1 MKAKEV
7 LEITKISREHLSRL
21 VKKGVIK
28 AQRLENNH
36 LNYDK
41 ESVFKYI
48 GKETDKLNVIYGR
61 VSTSKQKSDLFNQ
74 IENLERFCFANGYK
88 VHKTFK
94 DVASG
99 ISFEKRKEFFELL
112 DLIIDGQVSRV
123 FITYKDRLSRVGFG
137 LFKHLFLK
145 FGTEI
150 VVINESNSEK
160 LDSEE
165 IFNEIISLIHSFSM
179 KHYSKRKLNKIKSV
193 LSEEESKN

>member
-61 VSTSKQKSDLFNQ
+61 VSTSKQKSDLLNQ
-74 IENLERFCFANGYK
+74 VENLEQFCFANGYK
-88 VHKTFK
+88 VHRTFK
-94 DVASG
+94 DIASG
-99 ISFEKRKEFFELL
+99 ISFEKRKELFELL
-112 DLIIDGQVSRV
+112 DLIIDGQISRV

-150 VVINESNSEK
+150 VVINESNNEK
-160 LDSEE
+160 LDSED
-165 IFNEIISLIHSFSM
+165 IIEMLKFFDI
-179 KHYSKRKLNKIKSV
+179 SKRKLNKIKSV

>member
-1 MKAKEV
+1 VKAKEV

-48 GKETDKLNVIYGR
+48 GKETDKLNIIYGQ
-61 VSTSKQKSDLFNQ
+61 VSTSRQKKDLLNQ
-74 IENLERFCFANGYK
+74 VENLERFCFANGYK
-88 VHKTFK
+88 VHKTYQ

-99 ISFEKRKEFFELL
+99 INFEKRKEFFEL
-112 DLIIDGQVSRV
+112 DLVIDGQVSRV

-150 VVINESNSEK
+150 VVINESDNAK

-165 IFNEIISLIHSFSM
+165 IRYFLSSFNIS
-179 KHYSKRKLNKIKSV
+179 KQKQNKIKSV
-193 LSEEESKN
+193 LSEEEPKN

>member
-1 MKAKEV
+1 VKAKEV

-48 GKETDKLNVIYGR
+48 GKETDKLNIIYGR
-61 VSTSKQKSDLFNQ
+61 VSTSRQKKDLLNQ
-74 IENLERFCFANGYK
+74 VENLERFCFANGYK
-88 VHKTFK
+88 VHKTYQ

-99 ISFEKRKEFFELL
+99 INFEKRKEFFEL
-112 DLIIDGQVSRV
+112 DLVIDGQVSRV

-150 VVINESNSEK
+150 VVINESDNAK

-165 IFNEIISLIHSFSM
+165 IRDFLSSFNIS
-179 KHYSKRKLNKIKSV
+179 KQKQNKIKSV
-193 LSEEESKN
+193 LSEEEPKN

>member
-48 GKETDKLNVIYGR
+48 GKETDKLNIIYGQ
-61 VSTSKQKSDLFNQ
+61 VSTSRQKKDLLNQ
-74 IENLERFCFANGYK
+74 VENLERFCFANGYK
-88 VHKTFK
+88 VHKTYQ

-99 ISFEKRKEFFELL
+99 INFEKRKEFFEL
-112 DLIIDGQVSRV
+112 DLVIDGQVSRV

-150 VVINESNSEK
+150 VVINESDNAK

-165 IFNEIISLIHSFSM
+165 IRDFLSSFNIS
-179 KHYSKRKLNKIKSV
+179 KQKQNKIKSV
-193 LSEEESKN
+193 LSEEEPKN

>member
-48 GKETDKLNVIYGR
+48 GKETDKLNIIYGR
-61 VSTSKQKSDLFNQ
+61 VSTSRQKKDLLNQ
-74 IENLERFCFANGYK
+74 VENLERFCFANGYK
-88 VHKTFK
+88 VHKTYQ

-99 ISFEKRKEFFELL
+99 INFEKRKEFFELL
-112 DLIIDGQVSRV
+112 DLVIDGQVSRV

-150 VVINESNSEK
+150 VVINELNNTK

-165 IFNEIISLIHSFSM
+165 IRDFLSSFNIS
-179 KHYSKRKLNKIKSV
+179 KQKQNKIKSF
-193 LSEEESKN
+193 LSEEEPKN

>member
-48 GKETDKLNVIYGR
+48 GKETDKLNIIYGR
-61 VSTSKQKSDLFNQ
+61 VSTSKQKSDLLNQ

-88 VHKTFK
+88 VHRAFK

-99 ISFEKRKEFFELL
+99 ISFEKRKELFELL

-165 IFNEIISLIHSFSM
+165 IVEVLKFFDI
-179 KHYSKRKLNKIKSV
+179 SKRKLNKIKSV

>member
-1 MKAKEV
+1 VKAKEV

-48 GKETDKLNVIYGR
+48 GKETDKLNIIYGR
-61 VSTSKQKSDLFNQ
+61 VSTSRQKKDLLNQ
-74 IENLERFCFANGYK
+74 VENLERFCFANGYK
-88 VHKTFK
+88 VHKTYQ

-99 ISFEKRKEFFELL
+99 INFEKRKEFFELL
-112 DLIIDGQVSRV
+112 DLVIDGQVSRV

-150 VVINESNSEK
+150 VVINESDNAK

-165 IFNEIISLIHSFSM
+165 IRDFLSSFNIS
-179 KHYSKRKLNKIKSV
+179 KQKQNKIKSV
-193 LSEEESKN
+193 LSEEEPKN

>member
-1 MKAKEV
+1 VKAKEV

-48 GKETDKLNVIYGR
+48 GKETDKLNIIYGQ
-61 VSTSKQKSDLFNQ
+61 VSTSRQKKDLLNQ
-74 IENLERFCFANGYK
+74 VENLERFCFANGYK
-88 VHKTFK
+88 VHKTYQ

-99 ISFEKRKEFFELL
+99 INFEKRKEFFEL
-112 DLIIDGQVSRV
+112 DLVIDGQVSRV

-150 VVINESNSEK
+150 VVINESDNAK

-165 IFNEIISLIHSFSM
+165 IRDFLSSFNIS
-179 KHYSKRKLNKIKSV
+179 KQKQNKIKSV
-193 LSEEESKN
+193 LSEEEPKN